1 MSPRGPRRFTPP
13 RAVLPALLAG
23 LTALV
28 GWMALRLVQTQDS
41 SGSRL
46 WGTVYMAVGIN
57 SDEQLDSGLRQRA
70 AEALDHF
77 SRDFREL
84 HPGVVIQL
92 MTFPED
98 TLERQLRF
106 RQQGGLGPDLLL
118 VNSRT
123 ALELHRKQLVQSV
136 RFPPELLEQIDPD
149 MLQRV
154 RLGDGSLVG
163 LPVLQLPQLACFN
176 RERLPAGS
184 PDSLDGLL
192 QLSSRGLRVGLSTN
206 PIHLFWTAG
215 GLGATEALLAA
226 QDEAPLSAEQNQ
238 SLERWLAWLQ
248 NASLQQS
255 FTFYDKQDE
264 LALLLANGNLDWI
277 SCRSSTITLLRQKLG
292 AKLGVASLPGGRWGA
307 ATPINRERVLV
318 FGLNSSPAQRQVALE
333 MAKFS
338 VNPVVQRNLTLSTLV
353 MLPVNRFA
361 PAPVASSATLAAMAR
376 SVEESD
382 GANPLIQVLIGD
394 RKAEQALSSVLNR
407 VLYGDLTPLQGVG
420 ILPESLRKARHGSP
434 P

>member
-1 MSPRGPRRFTPP
+1 MIPRGPRRFTPP
-13 RAVLPALLAG
+13 RAVLPALLAA
-23 LTALV
+23 LTALA

-70 AEALDHF
+70 AQALDHF

-98 TLERQLRF
+98 TLARQLRF
-106 RQQGGLGPDLLL
+106 RQQGGLGPYLLL

-123 ALELHRKQLVQSV
+123 ALELHRRQLVQSV

-184 PDSLDGLL
+184 PDSLDGML

-226 QDEAPLSAEQNQ
+226 QDEAPLTAEQNQ

-255 FTFYDKQDE
+255 ITFHEKQDE
-264 LALLLANGNLDWI
+264 LVRQLAKGDLDWI
-277 SCRSSTITLLRQKLG
+277 SCRSSNITLLRETLG
-292 AKLGVASLPGGRWGA
+292 ATLGVASLPGGPWGEP
-307 ATPINRERVLV
+307 TPINRERVLV
-318 FGLNSSPAQRQVALE
+318 FGRNSSTAQQRIAQEVAS
-333 MAKFS
+333 FS
-338 VNPVVQRNLTLSTLV
+338 VNPLVQRNLTLSTLIL
-353 MLPVNRFA
+353 LPVNRFV
-361 PAPVASSATLAAMAR
+361 PAPVASSAVLAAMVR
-376 SVEESD
+376 SAEQSERSTPV
-382 GANPLIQVLIGD
+382 IQGLIGNS
-394 RKAEQALSSVLNR
+394 KAEKALSAVLNR
-407 VLYGDLTPLQGVG
+407 VLFGELSPRQAAA
-420 ILPESLRKARHGSP
+420 ILPANLRAALHGSP

>member
-1 MSPRGPRRFTPP
+1 
-13 RAVLPALLAG
+13 VLPALLAG

-98 TLERQLRF
+98 TLARQLRF

-176 RERLPAGS
+176 REGS

-255 FTFYDKQDE
+255 ITFHEKQDE
-264 LALLLANGNLDWI
+264 LVRQLAKGDLDWI
-277 SCRSSTITLLRQKLG
+277 SCRSSNITLLRETLG
-292 AKLGVASLPGGRWGA
+292 AALGVASLPGGPWGEP
-307 ATPINRERVLV
+307 TPINRERVLV
-318 FGLNSSPAQRQVALE
+318 FGRNSSPAQQRIAREVAS
-333 MAKFS
+333 FS
-338 VNPVVQRNLTLSTLV
+338 VNPLVQRNLTLSTLIL
-353 MLPVNRFA
+353 LPVNRFV
-361 PAPVASSATLAAMAR
+361 PAPVASSAVLAAMVR
-376 SVEESD
+376 SAEQSERSTPV
-382 GANPLIQVLIGD
+382 IQGLIGNS
-394 RKAEQALSSVLNR
+394 KAEKALSAVLNR
-407 VLYGDLTPLQGVG
+407 VLFGELSPRQAAA
-420 ILPESLRKARHGSP
+420 ILPANLRAALHGSP

>member
-1 MSPRGPRRFTPP
+1 MSPRGGRRFSPP

-23 LTALV
+23 LTALA
-28 GWMALRLVQTQDS
+28 GWTALRLVQTQDS

-98 TLERQLRF
+98 TLARQLRF

-255 FTFYDKQDE
+255 ITFHEKQDE
-264 LALLLANGNLDWI
+264 LVRQLAKGDLDWI
-277 SCRSSTITLLRQKLG
+277 SCRSSNITLLRETLG
-292 AKLGVASLPGGRWGA
+292 AALGVASLPGGPWGEP
-307 ATPINRERVLV
+307 TPINRERVLV
-318 FGLNSSPAQRQVALE
+318 FGRNSSPAQQRIAREVAS
-333 MAKFS
+333 FS
-338 VNPVVQRNLTLSTLV
+338 VNPLVQRNLTLSTLIL
-353 MLPVNRFA
+353 LPVNRFV
-361 PAPVASSATLAAMAR
+361 PAPVASSAVLAAMVR
-376 SVEESD
+376 SAEQSERSTPV
-382 GANPLIQVLIGD
+382 IQGLIGNS
-394 RKAEQALSSVLNR
+394 KAEKALSAVLNR
-407 VLYGDLTPLQGVG
+407 VLFGELSPRQAAA
-420 ILPESLRKARHGSP
+420 ILPANLRAALHGSP